1 LQFYKYLNSGD
12 LMDILTFM
20 QQMINGFSLGSM
32 YALIA
37 IGYTMVYGVLR
48 LINFAHGDIMMVG
61 AFLAYTFMAVFDL
74 PFSITVL
81 LAVTLSAGFGM
92 FMDKIAYKP
101 LREAPKISLLITAIG
116 ISFFLENAFTVFA
129 GGVPR
134 AFPVPEYME
143 NIFNVAG
150 VTFSVASIMV
160 PIVTLF
166 LLIGIL
172 YVLYKTKYGM
182 AIRALSFDIK
192 TVNLMGIDANSI
204 ISLVF
209 GLGSALAAVGGI
221 FWAINYPSVEPMMG
235 VLVGLKAFAAAV
247 VGGIG
252 SVSGAVVGGFI
263 IGFTEVVVIAFFPE
277 LGGYKDAFAF
287 VFLILV
293 LLFKPTG
300 IMGQDLEKSRF

>member
-1 LQFYKYLNSGD
+1 
-12 LMDILTFM
+12 MDFTMFM

-61 AFLAYTFMAVFDL
+61 GFLGFFGIAVLDL
-74 PFSITVL
+74 PFSVSVL
-81 LAVTLSAGFGM
+81 LAIVGAALLGM
-92 FMDKIAYKP
+92 GSDIVAYRP
-101 LREAPKISLLITAIG
+101 LRSAPKISLLITAIG
-116 ISFFLENAFTVFA
+116 VSFFLENAFNVFF

-134 AFPVPEYME
+134 AFPVPAYLEE
-143 NIFNVAG
+143 ILEFDGLTIPVSAL
-150 VTFSVASIMV
+150 IV
-160 PIVTLF
+160 PILTAF
-166 LLIGIL
+166 LLAIIL
-172 YVLYKTKYGM
+172 WVLFKTKYGM
-182 AIRALSFDIK
+182 AIRALAFDVD
-192 TVNLMGIDANSI
+192 TVNLMGIDANRI
-204 ISLVF
+204 ITIVF
-209 GLGSALAAVGGI
+209 GMGSALAAVGGI
-221 FWAINYPSVEPMMG
+221 FWVVNYPSVEPMMG

-252 SVSGAVVGGFI
+252 SVGGAVLGGLI

-287 VFLILV
+287 IFLILI

-300 IMGQDLEKSRF
+300 ILGIDFEKSRF

>member
-1 LQFYKYLNSGD
+1 MPLLR
-12 LMDILTFM
+12 LDI
-20 QQMINGFSLGSM
+20 
-32 YALIA
+32 
-37 IGYTMVYGVLR
+37 MVYGVLR

-74 PFSITVL
+74 SFPLTML
-81 LAVTLSAGFGM
+81 LAVTISAASGM
-92 FMDKIAYKP
+92 LMDKIAYKP
-101 LREAPKISLLITAIG
+101 LREAPRISLLITAIG
-116 ISFFLENAFTVFA
+116 ISFFLENSFTVFA

-160 PIVTLF
+160 PIVTLI
-166 LLIGIL
+166 LLLGIL

-192 TVNLMGIDANSI
+192 TVNLMGIDANTI

-252 SVSGAVVGGFI
+252 SVSGAVLGGFI

-277 LGGYKDAFAF
+277 MGGYKDAFAF
-287 VFLILV
+287 IFLILV

>member
-1 LQFYKYLNSGD
+1 
-12 LMDILTFM
+12 MDILTFM
-20 QQMINGFSLGSM
+20 QQMVNGFSLGSM

-61 AFLAYTFMAVFDL
+61 AFLGYTFMAVFDL
-74 PFSITVL
+74 PFPVAVFLS
-81 LAVTLSAGFGM
+81 VTLSALFGM

-160 PIVTLF
+160 PIVTLI
-166 LLIGIL
+166 LLLGIL
-172 YVLYKTKYGM
+172 FVLYKTKYGM

-192 TVNLMGIDANSI
+192 TVNLMGIDANTI
-204 ISLVF
+204 IALVF

-221 FWAINYPSVEPMMG
+221 FWAVNYPSVEPMMG

-287 VFLILV
+287 IFLILV

-300 IMGQDLEKSRF
+300 IMGEDLEKSRF

>member
-1 LQFYKYLNSGD
+1 
-12 LMDILTFM
+12 MDILTFM
-20 QQMINGFSLGSM
+20 QQMVNGFSLGSM

-61 AFLAYTFMAVFDL
+61 AFLGYTFMAVFNL
-74 PFSITVL
+74 PFSLTIL
-81 LAVTLSAGFGM
+81 LSVVFAALLGIL
-92 FMDKIAYKP
+92 MDKIAYKP
-101 LREAPKISLLITAIG
+101 LREAPRISLLITAIG

-134 AFPVPEYME
+134 AFPVPSYME

-150 VTFSVASIMV
+150 LTFSASSITV
-160 PIVTLF
+160 PIVTMI
-166 LLIGIL
+166 LLLAIL

-192 TVNLMGIDANSI
+192 TVNLMGVDANMI
-204 ISLVF
+204 IGIVF

-221 FWAINYPSVEPMMG
+221 FWAVNYPSVEPMMG

-252 SVSGAVVGGFI
+252 SVTGAVIGGFI
-263 IGFTEVVVIAFFPE
+263 IGFTEVVVITFFPD

-300 IMGQDLEKSRF
+300 IMGEDLEKSRF

>member
-1 LQFYKYLNSGD
+1 
-12 LMDILTFM
+12 MV
-20 QQMINGFSLGSM
+20 NGFSLGSM

-61 AFLAYTFMAVFDL
+61 AFLGYFGIAILGL
-74 PFSITVL
+74 PFIEGVL
-81 LAVTLSAGFGM
+81 LAVVGSALLGM
-92 FMDKIAYKP
+92 ASDRIAYRP
-101 LREAPKISLLITAIG
+101 LRNAPKISLLITAIG
-116 ISFFLENAFTVFA
+116 VSFFLENAFNVFF

-134 AFPVPEYME
+134 AFPVPESLERIVDFGGLTMP
-143 NIFNVAG
+143 VSAL
-150 VTFSVASIMV
+150 MV
-160 PIVTLF
+160 PIITAI
-166 LLIGIL
+166 LLVAIL
-172 YVLYKTKYGM
+172 WVLYKTKYGM
-182 AIRALSFDIK
+182 AIRALAFDVD
-192 TVNLMGIDANSI
+192 TVNLMGIDANRI
-204 ISLVF
+204 ITMVF
-209 GLGSALAAVGGI
+209 GMGSALAGVGGI

-252 SVSGAVVGGFI
+252 SVGGAVLGGLI

-287 VFLILV
+287 VFLILI

-300 IMGQDLEKSRF
+300 ILGIDFEKSRF

>member
-1 LQFYKYLNSGD
+1 
-12 LMDILTFM
+12 MDILTFM
-20 QQMINGFSLGSM
+20 QQMVNGFSLGSM

-74 PFSITVL
+74 SFPLTML
-81 LAVTLSAGFGM
+81 LAVTISAASGM
-92 FMDKIAYKP
+92 LMDKIAYKP
-101 LREAPKISLLITAIG
+101 LREAPRISLLITAIG
-116 ISFFLENAFTVFA
+116 ISFFLENSFTVFA

-150 VTFSVASIMV
+150 VTFSVASIIV
-160 PIVTLF
+160 PIVTLI
-166 LLIGIL
+166 LLLGIL

-192 TVNLMGIDANSI
+192 TVNLMGIDANTI

-252 SVSGAVVGGFI
+252 SVSGAVLGGFI

-277 LGGYKDAFAF
+277 MGGYKDAFAF
-287 VFLILV
+287 IFLILV

>member
-1 LQFYKYLNSGD
+1 
-12 LMDILTFM
+12 MDITTFI
-20 QQMINGFSLGSM
+20 QQMVNGFSLGSM

-61 AFLAYTFMAVFDL
+61 AFLGYTCIAVLGL
-74 PFSITVL
+74 PFPIAVL
-81 LAVTLSAGFGM
+81 IAVSLSALAGILT
-92 FMDKIAYKP
+92 DKIAYKP
-101 LREAPKISLLITAIG
+101 LRDAPRISLLITAIG

-143 NIFNVAG
+143 HVFVVSEI
-150 VTFSVASIMV
+150 TFTVSSIMV
-160 PIVTLF
+160 PVVTLG
-166 LLIGIL
+166 LLTGIL
-172 YVLYKTKYGM
+172 FVLYKTKYGM
-182 AIRALSFDIK
+182 AIRALSFDFK
-192 TVNLMGIDANSI
+192 TVNLMGIDANMI
-204 ISLVF
+204 ISIVF
-209 GLGSALAAVGGI
+209 ALGSALAAVGGI
-221 FWAINYPSVEPMMG
+221 FWVVNYPSVEPMMG

-252 SVSGAVVGGFI
+252 SVTGAVLGGFI
-263 IGFTEVVVIAFFPE
+263 IGFTEVVVIAFWPE

-287 VFLILV
+287 IFLIFV

-300 IMGQDLEKSRF
+300 IMGEDLEKSRF

>member
-1 LQFYKYLNSGD
+1 
-12 LMDILTFM
+12 MDILTFM
-20 QQMINGFSLGSM
+20 QQMVNGFSLGSM

-74 PFSITVL
+74 SFPLTML
-81 LAVTLSAGFGM
+81 LAVTISAASGM
-92 FMDKIAYKP
+92 LMDKIAYKP
-101 LREAPKISLLITAIG
+101 LREAPRISLLITAIG
-116 ISFFLENAFTVFA
+116 ISFFLENSFTVFA

-160 PIVTLF
+160 PIVTLI
-166 LLIGIL
+166 LLLGIL

-192 TVNLMGIDANSI
+192 TVNLMGIDANTI

-252 SVSGAVVGGFI
+252 SVSGAVLGGFI

-277 LGGYKDAFAF
+277 LGGYKHAFAF
-287 VFLILV
+287 IFLILV